1 MAAARTGLTQA
12 QRDQIERAYLAG
24 PDTYIRATCAGERV
38 TLASL
43 HGRGLMV
50 RRVWSRNEAAAA
62 RGAYASPAHEYQ
74 LAPHVRAYLQ
84 AKVAARRAGTTPTL
98 NMRVTS

>member
-24 PDTYIRATCAGERV
+24 DTYIRATCAGERV

-50 RRVWSRNEAAAA
+50 RRVWSQNEAKAA
-62 RGAYASPAHEYQ
+62 RGEYASPAHEYQ
-74 LAPHVRAYLQ
+74 LAPHVRAHLA
-84 AKVAARRAGTTPTL
+84 AKVAARRAGA
-98 NMRVTS
+98 VA